1 VRLSIAIL
9 LILIFILPGLASSTD
24 WVALK
29 ENVHSKENCELMWKE
44 FEKSDMYLFFCLP
57 DRLSVDNLKLKKSL
71 HDKLN
76 RKELEEIIAKE
87 KCKDFLSASMIT
99 GDEKQLE
106 ELKIYLSKFGYKRV
120 VIEKAQGIGWPRVY
134 YDSLNHT
141 KDDPKSN

>member
-1 VRLSIAIL
+1 MRLSIAIL

-29 ENVHSKENCELMWKE
+29 ENVRSKENCELMCKE
-44 FEKSDMYLFFCLP
+44 YEKCDMHLSFGLP
-57 DRLSVDNLKLKKSL
+57 DDLSVENWKLKKQIYA
-71 HDKLN
+71 KLN

-87 KCKDFLSASMIT
+87 KRKDFLSASMLAS
-99 GDEKQLE
+99 DDNQLE
-106 ELKIYLSKFGYKRV
+106 ELKIYLSKFGYKRL
-120 VIEKAQGIGWPRVY
+120 VIEHGQGIGWSRVY